1 MLVVTMGRACWKNK
15 LYDWNIEM
23 NVAVTGAHGFIGKNL
38 CTHLKEK
45 GVNTFLVVRD
55 TSEERLRE
63 ILGKVDIVY
72 HLAGVNRPKEDV
84 EFVTGNV
91 GSLQNV
97 VNLLVELKRSIPVV
111 LSSSIHAGSCS
122 PYGQSK
128 LEAEELVF
136 EYGAKQGA
144 PVYVYRLPNVF
155 GKWCRPNYN
164 SVVATFCHNIANDI
178 PISIHD
184 ESISVPLVYIDD
196 VCAEFVALSERQ
208 EESGYK
214 KVATEYSITL
224 GELATLLL
232 GFKRSRDTKLIE
244 EVGTGLKRALY
255 ATYLSYITPEDFAY
269 TLPSHRDPR
278 GVFCEMLKTKESGQ
292 FSFFTAKTGI
302 TRGGHYHHTKNEKFL
317 VINGKAKFCF
327 QHIVSGERYELV
339 TTRDDF
345 KVVETVPGWT
355 HNVTSIG
362 DDELIVMLW
371 ANEIFDDNNPD
382 TFARVIE

>member
-1 MLVVTMGRACWKNK
+1 MGRACWKNK

-63 ILGKVDIVY
+63 ILGKVDMVY